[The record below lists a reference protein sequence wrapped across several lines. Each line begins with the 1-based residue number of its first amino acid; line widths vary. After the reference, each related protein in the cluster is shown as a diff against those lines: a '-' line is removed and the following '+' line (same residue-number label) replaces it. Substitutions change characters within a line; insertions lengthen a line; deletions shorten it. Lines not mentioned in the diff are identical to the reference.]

1 MTIFVTGAGGF
12 VGSALCAALVS
23 RGHRVR
29 AGVRNSEVRPGPGS
43 ALRTGQDICSIGDIS
58 SNPKWEDLLPGTD
71 VVIHLAALVH
81 QMGTPPTLG
90 AFRRINL
97 DATEQLAKACV
108 RSGVRRLVFL
118 SSVKV
123 NGESTPDGPFTENL
137 PPAPL
142 DPYGISKMEA
152 ELVLERLSQ
161 TGSLETVSV
170 RPPLVYGPGVRAN
183 FRRLLG
189 IVERMNPLVIP
200 SLKSKRSLV
209 GLGNLVDFLS
219 VCAEHPQAVNQTFLV
234 SDRED
239 LTVSELMQRIAS
251 AMGRKSYLVPASE
264 GTLRFVARLLGRGDE
279 IRRILDPLTVSSQK
293 SLDMLNWTP
302 PFSVSSGLDLTAK
315 WYRDLKT

>member
-1 MTIFVTGAGGF
+1 MTIFVTGRAFGTEAEPRL
-12 VGSALCAALVS
+12 GSV
-23 RGHRVR
+23 
-29 AGVRNSEVRPGPGS
+29 
-43 ALRTGQDICSIGDIS
+43 LRTGQNICSIGDIS